1 MNCTLIMF
9 SPTGG
14 TEKAARLLCAGLGP
28 VTKVIDLA
36 DPKFEG
42 AEVPAEENS
51 VAVIAIP
58 AFEGRMPGPAADRL
72 KLVESSG
79 QPCVVMGV
87 YGNRAYENILKEMET
102 VARANGFRVAAAVA
116 AVAEHSIM
124 NQYASDRP
132 DAVDEANLAEMG
144 RKIAE
149 KLSQLW
155 EEGSCSIPGTMPEG
169 PAGRVG
175 VVPTADDSC
184 VSCGLCARVC
194 PVGAIDPADLKT
206 GDKEKCITCMRC
218 VAKCPVGARSVPAP
232 MVAHISEVLKPIC
245 SVRKECELYL

>member
-58 AFEGRMPGPAADRL
+58 AFEGRMPGPAAERL

-79 QPCVVMGV
+79 LPCVVLGV
-87 YGNRAYENILKEMET
+87 YGNRAYENILKEMEVT
-102 VARANGFRVAAAVA
+102 AKDCGFRVAAAVV

-124 NQYASDRP
+124 HQYASARP

-149 KLSQLW
+149 KLSQPW
-155 EEGSCSIPGTMPEG
+155 EEDSVEIPGTMPEG

-175 VVPTADDSC
+175 VVPTADNSC
-184 VSCGLCARVC
+184 VSCGLCARIC
-194 PVGAIDPADLKT
+194 PVGAIDPANLKT

-232 MVAHISEVLKPIC
+232 MVAKVSEALKPIC